1 MQGLKRSNEDQAQE
15 KLQEIKKLKYA
26 DVPSFKKKSNE
37 DQFKSTNAVM
47 MCLDDA
53 TDFLS
58 KKDLDKTKEAIDK
71 GRVLLTERQKL
82 IKLADKSPFGWK
94 TVLEYK
100 QHDLAADEEIPPPFK
115 ASNNKSAINE
125 RQFVEQAIT
134 ELLLHECIIEVG
146 SPPGIINPLSVS
158 IQRGGKKRLIIDLR
172 HVNLHIFKSK
182 FRCEDISMAKEVLKP
197 GDFMF
202 SFDLK
207 SGYHHVDIFKDHQN
221 CFFVDLQ
228 RWFNK
233 IFSVY
238 RSDYRPPHTFLRNY

>member
-1 MQGLKRSNEDQAQE
+1 
-15 KLQEIKKLKYA
+15 
-26 DVPSFKKKSNE
+26 
-37 DQFKSTNAVM
+37 M

-58 KKDLDKTKEAIDK
+58 KKDLNKTKEAIDK
-71 GRVLLTERQKL
+71 DRVLLTERQKL

-158 IQRGGKKRLIIDLR
+158 IQRGKKAPY
-172 HVNLHIFKSK
+172 N
-182 FRCEDISMAKEVLKP
+182 
-197 GDFMF
+197 
-202 SFDLK
+202 
-207 SGYHHVDIFKDHQN
+207 
-221 CFFVDLQ
+221 
-228 RWFNK
+228 
-233 IFSVY
+233 
-238 RSDYRPPHTFLRNY
+238 